1 MSCDGF
7 ISILSKGSKMTN
19 LISRVTELGKP
30 KDRSSSWVFV
40 ALPVQ
45 IQFIGRELFL
55 PEYCHLGT

>member
-19 LISRVTELGKP
+19 LILRVTELGKP

-45 IQFIGRELFL
+45 IQFIGRVIFI
-55 PEYCHLGT
+55 